1 LEVAAMTLI
10 GSINWMISH
19 VVGYF
24 DYRRTLHDLS
34 SMSDQQLRDV
44 GLVRGHIDDVARG
57 ALRMRVDKAR
67 SRA

>member
-1 LEVAAMTLI
+1 MTLI

-44 GLVRGHIDDVARG
+44 GLVRGHIDDVARS
-57 ALRMRVDKAR
+57 ALRKRVDKAR
-67 SRA
+67 ARA

>member
-1 LEVAAMTLI
+1 MTLI
-10 GSINWMISH
+10 ALINWMISH

-24 DYRRTLHDLS
+24 DYRRTLHHLS
-34 SMSDQQLRDV
+34 SLSDQQLRDV

-67 SRA
+67 ARA